1 MKNFLEGM
9 VLGIGYFT
17 RIRIPYEVKQMH
29 SEIYRFMVLALPVS
43 GLLLGV
49 LTLLG
54 YQMLAPYANAY
65 FVAFLFSAF
74 YLAGYG
80 FLHLEAVMDIVDATY
95 GGHSGKDRYAILKD
109 PHIGSI
115 GALYTFTLVLV
126 KLAALTLLLHEKA
139 YALVVVMLM
148 LSRLSALWVIQ
159 WGTFHKNSA
168 FIAKMQNAL
177 KPKDVTIA
185 TLLVWALAI
194 YSGVWWLVF
203 LGIGATFWLYRW
215 LQKEFGFVNGDG
227 LGFIIEVVETAGL
240 VLLVFTVT

>member
-9 VLGIGYFT
+9 VLGVGYFT
-17 RIRIPYEVKQMH
+17 RIRIPYEVKRMQNVT
-29 SEIYRFMVLALPVS
+29 YRFIALSLPFS
-43 GLLLGV
+43 GLLLGI
-49 LTLLG
+49 LTVVVYAFLNE
-54 YQMLAPYANAY
+54 YANSY
-65 FVAFLFSAF
+65 FVALLAVIF
-74 YLAGYG
+74 YLLSYG

-109 PHIGSI
+109 PHIGAI

-126 KLAALTLLLHEKA
+126 KLTALTLLLHEKV
-139 YALVVVMLM
+139 YVLVVVMLM

-159 WGTFHKNSA
+159 WGSFHENSA

-177 KPKDVTIA
+177 KPQDVAVA
-185 TLLVWALAI
+185 TLLVWAFAI

-203 LGIGATFWLYRW
+203 LGICAAFWLYIW

-240 VLLVFTVT
+240 VLLVFVVT